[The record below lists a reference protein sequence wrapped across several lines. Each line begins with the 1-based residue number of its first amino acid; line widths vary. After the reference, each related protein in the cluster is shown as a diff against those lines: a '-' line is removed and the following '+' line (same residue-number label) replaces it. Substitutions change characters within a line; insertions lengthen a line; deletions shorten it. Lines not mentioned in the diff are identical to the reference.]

1 MTDVLIK
8 NLEAKKISESKA
20 KELIIDILPENIKNP
35 NETFER
41 ITNKISKI
49 INFKEENSI
58 EKIRK
63 WLDVLYM
70 ICNNDE
76 QKIKEYFL
84 SLFLNVKICSPEEEL
99 VPNKK
104 VKKL

>member
-1 MTDVLIK
+1 
-8 NLEAKKISESKA
+8 
-20 KELIIDILPENIKNP
+20 
-35 NETFER
+35 
-41 ITNKISKI
+41 
-49 INFKEENSI
+49 
-58 EKIRK
+58 
-63 WLDVLYM
+63 M